1 MWRVGDEV
9 EVRVHSRTDARNEVR
24 GTIVLADLTG
34 VVKNL
39 PPGPGANGPL
49 SPVTQY
55 LLREAA
61 AEMTKRIGQFS
72 ATPQEHE
79 DRIIRVLSMLVG
91 HEPYVTNTLDL
102 SVHQMRRRWPVA
114 ADWYEDLVRYILHA
128 TMVPADMRERLSGS
142 DYSGLTL
149 GQFIETA
156 VEKRASYA
164 QPELLYLAQTI
175 QSMWPTYEPVRESV
189 LEAETRLMQWASLVE
204 KRFAAYGL
212 ALRPGVSIGEV
223 FWAFHA
229 LATTE
234 ERRSRSR
241 RVSPLFAGVTAQAP
255 GRPDLPYAARTT
267 MLVLSG
273 SLVDAADGRALSL
286 TELYDRREVG
296 SAS

>member
-204 KRFAAYGL
+204 KRVLASAAN
-212 ALRPGVSIGEV
+212 
-223 FWAFHA
+223 
-229 LATTE
+229 
-234 ERRSRSR
+234 
-241 RVSPLFAGVTAQAP
+241 
-255 GRPDLPYAARTT
+255 
-267 MLVLSG
+267 
-273 SLVDAADGRALSL
+273 AD
-286 TELYDRREVG
+286 V
-296 SAS
+296 